1 MNLIECIEHYFDE
14 NKSYMEGLLEELNKQ
29 HELNNK
35 VSHLEAI
42 LSYYKEEILYS
53 IDKLEIHC
61 RALRDKLENG

>member
-1 MNLIECIEHYFDE
+1 MTLIEYIEHYFDE

-42 LSYYKEEILYS
+42 ILYYKGEILYS
-53 IDKLEIHC
+53 I
-61 RALRDKLENG
+61 